1 MAEPCAQGKRG
12 IKFTRFLGL
21 AKFRNLNETH
31 AHTACAILLLLLAAI
46 YIFIVA
52 YASLLKTASF
62 HLLKSLFYTHNIH

>member
-31 AHTACAILLLLLAAI
+31 AQAHTACAILLLLLAAI

-62 HLLKSLFYTHNIH
+62 HLLKSLF